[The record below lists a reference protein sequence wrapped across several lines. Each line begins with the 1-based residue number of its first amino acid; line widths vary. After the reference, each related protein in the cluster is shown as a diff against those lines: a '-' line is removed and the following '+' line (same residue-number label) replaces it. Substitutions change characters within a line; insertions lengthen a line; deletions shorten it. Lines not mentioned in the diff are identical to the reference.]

1 MQLLIL
7 HLIEVWHRTPV
18 MGNGTKSLLYNSM
31 KVLVIIVLVCI
42 WSCESG
48 GGKKKR
54 IVSNSVKLPAEVFSN
69 VWKSKCM
76 QFVCCIY
83 TLIVVRQNSSL
94 AKFDVT
100 CFDQEVKNMTKSLD
114 YMFTGRLVLLHLF
127 VTETYL

>member
-48 GGKKKR
+48 GGGEKKNCKQ
-54 IVSNSVKLPAEVFSN
+54 FSQIT
-69 VWKSKCM
+69 SRSI
-76 QFVCCIY
+76 Q
-83 TLIVVRQNSSL
+83 
-94 AKFDVT
+94 
-100 CFDQEVKNMTKSLD
+100 
-114 YMFTGRLVLLHLF
+114 
-127 VTETYL
+127 